1 MKSRNKA
8 FLAFAAT
15 LLASSAVAAPSIAEA
30 LKQVPTSP
38 KIEAKPGI
46 SLPAAFTQPP
56 SISNNQTISVSKI
69 EVFGAS
75 SVDSAELRSLVS
87 KVEGRSVTLSELNTL
102 CTTITDLYR
111 RKGYFLSRAYVPQQE
126 IQAGVLKLRV
136 IEAKLAD
143 ITLTNNSL
151 TTTDVIE
158 ARLSLADINGHISDT
173 KVEAALAATAD
184 LAGVQITRAT
194 VAPGVETG
202 STKLLITTAP
212 KDRWAGSAYVD
223 NYGALYTGKTRAGLS
238 AVLASPTGTGDEL
251 SFSLISTTSAGLI
264 SGFLRYEKPI
274 YTRSTIF
281 AQFAHTDYQLGGTY
295 TALDAHGKA
304 DSAEVGASYVI
315 AQSLTH
321 KFSATFAAGTR
332 GIEDVVEAA
341 LTSNPKSDTYGTAAV
356 DFRKTF
362 VDGNRTAN
370 VNFGAKL
377 TSGNLRFKD
386 QANATQDLATSNTQG
401 NYTKIEVS
409 AAYSH
414 PVLSES
420 YVSLTVKNQI
430 ALNSKNLDGS
440 QKIGVTGSDGLRAY
454 SSSELLGDN
463 GLLAQLE
470 FQSPI
475 YNSEGLKIT
484 GGLFFEYAKVSGSNS
499 TSEVVT
505 RSLSDYGLQAIA
517 YYGTWRLNGCLA
529 YGTSSNTVSEPS
541 ASTKVTLKISKDF

>member
-8 FLAFAAT
+8 FLTFTAT

-30 LKQVPTSP
+30 LKQVPTSS
-38 KIEAKPGI
+38 KKEVQPGI
-46 SLPAAFTQPP
+46 GLPSALTKPP
-56 SISNNQTISVSKI
+56 SASDNQTISVSKI
-69 EVFGAS
+69 EVIGAS
-75 SVDSAELRSLVS
+75 SVDSVELRPLIS
-87 KVEGRSVTLSELNTL
+87 KVEGRSVTLSELNNL

-126 IQAGVLKLRV
+126 IQAGVLKLQV

-151 TTTDVIE
+151 TSTEVIE

-173 KVEAALAATAD
+173 KIETALAATAD

-194 VAPGVETG
+194 VAPGIETG
-202 STKLLITTAP
+202 STKLLITTDP
-212 KDRWAGSAYVD
+212 KVRWAGSAYVD

-238 AVLASPTGTGDEL
+238 AVLASPTGSGDEL

-264 SGFLRYEKPI
+264 SGFLRYEKPVFS
-274 YTRSTIF
+274 RGTIF

-295 TALDAHGKA
+295 AALDAHGKA

-321 KFSATFAAGTR
+321 KFSATLSVGTR
-332 GIEDVVEAA
+332 AIEDVIEAA

-356 DFRKTF
+356 DFRKTLT
-362 VDGNRTAN
+362 VGNRTAN
-370 VNFGAKL
+370 ANVGAKL

-386 QANATQDLATSNTQG
+386 QANATQDLATSNTRG
-401 NYTKIEVS
+401 IYTKIEVS

-420 YVSLTVKNQI
+420 YVSLTVKNQV

-470 FQSPI
+470 FRCPI
-475 YNSEGLKIT
+475 YNSKGLKIT

-505 RSLSDYGLQAIA
+505 RSLSDYGFQTDIL
-517 YYGTWRLNGCLA
+517 YGTWRLNGCVA
-529 YGTSSNTVSEPS
+529 HGTNSNTVSEPS